1 MFFVVNMQKLTNTT
15 AQVVNRCNTEDD
27 ARSNYHSVIA
37 SNYTAKEAGNLEGFA
52 VTLLDQKG
60 RYVDSESSGMD

>member
-15 AQVVNRCNTEDD
+15 AQVVNRYNTEDD

-37 SNYTAKEAGNLEGFA
+37 SNYTAKEAGSLEGFA
-52 VTLLDQKG
+52 VTLLEQHG
-60 RYVDSESSGMD
+60 RYVDSESVGMD

>member
-1 MFFVVNMQKLTNTT
+1 MFFVVNMQKMASTT
-15 AQVVNRCNTEDD
+15 AQVVNRYNTSDD

-37 SNYTAKEAGNLEGFA
+37 SNYTAREEGKLEGFA

-60 RYVDSESSGMD
+60 HYVDSESSGMD